1 MLEALLSIELL
12 FARGKGE
19 FSAAVTAG
27 DGPVLKRHNSPQ
39 FSRFGKRQE
48 PASKSRLCAGTLQK
62 SSTFTFKKQPWWA
75 VEALGEAKR
84 ADMNA
89 RQAIFRFSAVRWLTA
104 TGLVLVALMACRLQA
119 SALAPA
125 AGSLAPTF
133 ALRSLAGPHWSL
145 SDVRGHVVVVNFFA
159 TWCPPCRAETPDLVA
174 IERRYASKG
183 VIFVGVDDR
192 EDAALVSVFAK
203 NKGIRFPIVLDS
215 NGAVAHTY
223 DVRAIPT
230 TYVLDARGVIRYEQV
245 DELSAAV
252 LAGALDAVIAGAPVP
267 ESVASQKFH
276 QTAKDATSSIQTD
289 LQTANASPANPQ
301 ALTSAV
307 TTGVAANKKLDD
319 MLSAPDSNSIGYF
332 DAAATRDALNS
343 VLADAYTARAGI
355 ANSATAVSD
364 QVEAALLRGQVQSDQ
379 EHFPEA
385 LAQYETAVQLAPKDT
400 RGYDGAYLAAYEQK
414 LYAKAAQI
422 ADAEALLVPD
432 DPESWLTVASAQN
445 SLKNYPKAL
454 DAERKALALASQ
466 AYAKNPVSKGAA
478 YELGRVWLK
487 TARTQL
493 LAGNR
498 AAARPLLVQAQAAAP
513 ATIVEQQASEQFAA
527 LAPVQIAIEKTE
539 AMTALGADAAPAKVY
554 VVVRN
559 PSSQSQTVNLKATGL
574 PPKWLVSFCYSTV
587 CNPYK
592 VSFGL
597 PAGGSKRIE
606 LLVAPLGQTN
616 GPWRMS
622 VSASGAATAEVHLD
636 ASTAKAAITISAT

>member
-1 MLEALLSIELL
+1 MPRICVKVDFGAEA
-12 FARGKGE
+12 
-19 FSAAVTAG
+19 
-27 DGPVLKRHNSPQ
+27 P
-39 FSRFGKRQE
+39 
-48 PASKSRLCAGTLQK
+48 QK

-75 VEALGEAKR
+75 VEASLEAKQ
-84 ADMNA
+84 ADMNVQRTTFGLSKA
-89 RQAIFRFSAVRWLTA
+89 CRLTA
-104 TGLVLVALMACRLQA
+104 AGLVLVAVMASRLQA
-119 SALAPA
+119 SAAAPA
-125 AGSLAPTF
+125 AGSQAPAF
-133 ALRSLAGPHWSL
+133 SLRSLGGSHWAL
-145 SDVRGHVVVVNFFA
+145 SDLRGHVVVLNFFA

-192 EDAALVSVFAK
+192 EDTALVSVFVK
-203 NKGIRFPIVLDS
+203 NKGIRYPIVLDS
-215 NGAVAHTY
+215 NGAVAQTY

-230 TYVLDARGVIRYEQV
+230 TYVLDPRGVIRYVQV
-245 DELSAAV
+245 DELNAPV

-276 QTAKDATSSIQTD
+276 QIAKDATSSIQTE
-289 LQTANASPANPQ
+289 LQTANASTSNPQ
-301 ALTSAV
+301 ALTSAIN
-307 TTGVAANKKLDD
+307 TGVAANKKLDN
-319 MLSAPDSNSIGYF
+319 MLSAPDANSIGYF
-332 DAAATRDALNS
+332 DAAATRDSLNS
-343 VLADAYTARAGI
+343 VLAQAYSARAGI
-355 ANSATAVSD
+355 ANSVTAVSD
-364 QVEAALLRGQVQSDQ
+364 RVEAALLRGQVLSDQ
-379 EHFPEA
+379 ERFPEA
-385 LAQYETAVQLAPKDT
+385 LDQFETAMALAPKDT

-414 LYAKAAQI
+414 RYDKAAQI

-466 AYAKNPVSKGAA
+466 AYAKDPTSKESA

-527 LAPVQIAIEKTE
+527 LEPAQIAIEKTE
-539 AMTALGADAAPAKVY
+539 ATTARGADAAPAKVY

-559 PSSQSQTVNLKATGL
+559 PSSQPQTVSLTATGL

-592 VSFGL
+592 VSFAL

-616 GPWRMS
+616 GPWSMS
-622 VSASGAATAEVHLD
+622 VSASGAATAQVHLD
-636 ASTAKAAITISAT
+636 ASTAKTAITISAT